1 MKKSVKIL
9 SVLMAIVLMV
19 AAFAACG
26 ENTPKVKVVD
36 IALTEEVYAFGVDP
50 KQPELLKQVNE
61 ILAEFKNDGTL
72 DAIFNSYF
80 GDGEPKG
87 VKPAKED
94 TSKDQFVVAT
104 NAAFPPF
111 EYVEGEYYYGID
123 MELAEKIAEKLGQ
136 ELVIKDMAFES
147 VCLSV
152 GSGKADIAM
161 AGLSKNPDRE
171 KQVTFAEPYY
181 SANQVLIVRGDDTTF
196 DNCKTMEDVEKIL
209 KGLDETVKIGGQK
222 GTTGEAY
229 VNGDDGFG
237 FEGLT
242 AEFAGY
248 DSAAL
253 AVQDLINGNISYV
266 IIDKAPAE
274 AIVKSINAM
283 A

>member
-50 KQPELLKQVNE
+50 KQPDLLKKVNE

-72 DAIFNSYF
+72 DTVFNNYF
-80 GDGEPKG
+80 GNGEPKG
-87 VKPAKED
+87 VKSAKED

-104 NAAFPPF
+104 NAAFAPF

-161 AGLSKNPDRE
+161 AGLSKNPERE
-171 KQVTFAEPYY
+171 KQVTFADPYY

-196 DNCKTMEDVEKIL
+196 DNCKTKEDVEKIL
-209 KGLDETVKIGGQK
+209 KGLDATVKIGGQK
-222 GTTGEAY
+222 GTTGDSY
-229 VNGDDGFG
+229 VSGDKGFG

-266 IIDKAPAE
+266 MIDKAPAE

>member
-1 MKKSVKIL
+1 MKKSIKIL
-9 SVLMAIVLMV
+9 SVFMAIVLMV

-36 IALTEEVYAFGVDP
+36 IALTEESYAFGVDP
-50 KQPELLKQVNE
+50 KQPDLLKQVNE

-72 DAIFNSYF
+72 DTVFNNYF
-80 GDGEPKG
+80 GNGEPKG
-87 VKPAKED
+87 VKSAKED

-152 GSGKADIAM
+152 GAGKADIAM

-196 DNCKTMEDVEKIL
+196 DNCKTKEDVEKIL
-209 KGLDETVKIGGQK
+209 NGLDATVKIGGQK
-222 GTTGEAY
+222 GTTGDAY
-229 VNGDDGFG
+229 VSGDKGFG
-237 FEGLT
+237 FKGLT

-266 IIDKAPAE
+266 MIDKAPAE